1 MAEPRRR
8 VIRSTVAPR
17 GTRSVVAT
25 GARGVPRGARVATGR
40 TSRTTGTRS
49 AAIARQRQRQRQ
61 IARSRRRPGRAPTAT
76 GARTA
81 AQGQLRRFRQGTR
94 LAVAL
99 TALLLLTLG
108 LPTAGGQQVD
118 TAIVADTVTLVDTTL
133 ADDSLAADS
142 VLDDSLLADSLGA
155 GEDETAVAVGEA
167 TGTLREMARQLRRA
181 APKVLIAIG
190 LIAIAALLARF
201 ARAIAR
207 RALGSWERGD
217 AIGALI
223 AIGIWLAALAAA
235 LAVIAGD
242 ARTVVG
248 SLGLVGLALS
258 WALQAPIESFTG
270 WLLNSFRGYYRV
282 GDRMAV
288 GDVFGDV
295 YRIDVLT
302 TTVWEAGG
310 PGKSVQ
316 GAQPTGAL
324 ITFPNSEVL
333 RANIV
338 NYTRDFDF
346 VWDEVVVGVTNESD
360 LRLALTVLHETATT
374 LFGSAMSEPA
384 HRYASLLTAR
394 GIERE
399 VVEEPQ
405 VYVSAADAWTDLTIR
420 YLVPARERRKWA
432 SELTM
437 AVAESLARPEVAA
450 RVKGSYPTQRVSI
463 IRPLGETAPA
473 ADQSEA
479 H

>member
-1 MAEPRRR
+1 MAERGQRR
-8 VIRSTVAPR
+8 VVRRTVITRTAR
-17 GTRSVVAT
+17 GTQATRNAVA
-25 GARGVPRGARVATGR
+25 
-40 TSRTTGTRS
+40 RS
-49 AAIARQRQRQRQ
+49 AAGQRS
-61 IARSRRRPGRAPTAT
+61 AGAAKNTRRPIAGRRPRAL
-76 GARTA
+76 ARTRTAAGAQKA

-99 TALLLLTLG
+99 TALLVLTLG
-108 LPTAGGQQVD
+108 LPDASGQEVD
-118 TAIVADTVTLVDTTL
+118 TVVATDTVTLVDS
-133 ADDSLAADS
+133 AVVADS
-142 VLDDSLLADSLGA
+142 VAADTLPEG
-155 GEDETAVAVGEA
+155 DETAAAVGEA
-167 TGTLREMARQLRRA
+167 TGTLREMARQVRRS
-181 APKVLIAIG
+181 APKVLIAVVLI
-190 LIAIAALLARF
+190 LIAAVVARA

-217 AIGALI
+217 AIGALL
-223 AIGIWLAALAAA
+223 AIGIWLIALAAG

-282 GDRMAV
+282 GDRLSV

-333 RANIV
+333 RSNIV
-338 NYTRDFDF
+338 NYTRDFDY
-346 VWDEVVVGVTNESD
+346 VWDEIVVGVTNESD
-360 LRLALTVLHETATT
+360 LRLAIRLLRDTATA
-374 LFGSAMSEPA
+374 LFGDAMSGPA
-384 HRYASLLTAR
+384 SDYARLLSVR
-394 GIERE
+394 GIPRE
-399 VVEEPQ
+399 VVDEPQ

-432 SELTM
+432 SELTV
-437 AVAESLARPEVAA
+437 AVAEALARPEVAA
-450 RVKGSYPTQRVSI
+450 RVQGSYPTQRVSLI
-463 IRPLGETAPA
+463 GQPAGMPA
-473 ADQSEA
+473 AGGTDASAAGTGAES
-479 H
+479 